1 MAVEVY
7 YYSLVS
13 LLIISFG
20 IGLLVSTPRARYLAY
35 AGVVSYIIG
44 LFIGEYAK
52 NKRSIYIPDQIITE
66 LETEAKRQDRTLS
79 WLIKRAWLESRD
91 KIKKYPSGNP

>member
-1 MAVEVY
+1 M
-7 YYSLVS
+7 
-13 LLIISFG
+13 
-20 IGLLVSTPRARYLAY
+20 
-35 AGVVSYIIG
+35 
-44 LFIGEYAK
+44 GEKNKYAK

-66 LETEAKRQDRTLS
+66 LEKEAKRQDRTLS